1 MREKK
6 IDDSDVKC
14 KDVENLIQPFLD
26 NKLNIDDMKL
36 LYGHIQHC
44 HDCYDELEIRYLLK
58 EGIKRI
64 EDGEALDLKKELE
77 ERLYRVKQRIL
88 LADRMQNVIF
98 LGEALA
104 ILLTAVNII
113 INHFE

>member
-1 MREKK
+1 MKK
-6 IDDSDVKC
+6 KRIDGAEVKC
-14 KDVENLIQPFLD
+14 KEAENLIQPFLD

-36 LYGHIQHC
+36 LYGHIQNC
-44 HDCYDELEIRYLLK
+44 HDCYDELEIRYLLN

-64 EDGEALDLKKELE
+64 EDGEALDLKKELDE
-77 ERLYRVKQRIL
+77 KLYHARQRIL

-104 ILLTAVNII
+104 LLLTAVNII
-113 INHFE
+113 ISHFE